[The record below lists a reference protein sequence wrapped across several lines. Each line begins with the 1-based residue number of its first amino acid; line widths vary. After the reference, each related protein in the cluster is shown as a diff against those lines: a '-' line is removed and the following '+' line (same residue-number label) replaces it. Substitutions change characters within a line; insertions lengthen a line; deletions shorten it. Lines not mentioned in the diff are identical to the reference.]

1 MTHLQL
7 ARNPLKDI
15 MMFRFHM
22 DRHQT
27 GHTVS
32 RRTVPESTDHMT
44 TESTN
49 KWTEIAGQLIDRIL
63 GKNMSMTYD
72 FQQLTID
79 MPKAE
84 GPFNQAES
92 NYV

>member
-1 MTHLQL
+1 
-7 ARNPLKDI
+7 
-15 MMFRFHM
+15 M
-22 DRHQT
+22 DTDRT
-27 GHTVS
+27 GHTVT
-32 RRTVPESTDHMT
+32 RRTVPESTDHTT

-49 KWTEIAGQLIDRIL
+49 KWVEIAGELIDRIV

-84 GPFNQAES
+84 GPGGHIGSVLWTINGKITITCEAYEKRPG
-92 NYV
+92 

>member
-1 MTHLQL
+1 
-7 ARNPLKDI
+7 
-15 MMFRFHM
+15 M
-22 DRHQT
+22 DTDRT
-27 GHTVS
+27 EHTVS
-32 RRTVPESTDHMT
+32 RRTVPESTDHTT

-49 KWTEIAGQLIDRIL
+49 KWVEIGGELIDRIV

-84 GPFNQAES
+84 GPGGHIGSVQWSINGKITITSEAYEKRPR
-92 NYV
+92 